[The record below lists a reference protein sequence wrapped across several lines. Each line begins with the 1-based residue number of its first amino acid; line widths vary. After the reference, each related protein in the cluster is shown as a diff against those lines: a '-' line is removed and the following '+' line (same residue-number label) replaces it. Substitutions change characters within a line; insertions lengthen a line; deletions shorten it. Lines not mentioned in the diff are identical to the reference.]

1 MDRSCQQFLRQGKNY
16 VPTLFLGA
24 IRALHAAMRET
35 WIHYVQRR
43 HESATREALRRLD
56 DLTLRDLGIRRAEVD
71 SVAAE
76 AAGTAECTRRRLRPR
91 SASAAEKGTL
101 SLR

>member
-1 MDRSCQQFLRQGKNY
+1 MDRSWQQFLRRGRNY
-16 VPTLFLGA
+16 VPTLFPEA
-24 IRALHAAMRET
+24 IRALYAAVGAT

-56 DLTLRDLGIRRAEVD
+56 DLALRDLGIRRAEID

-76 AAGTAECTRRRLRPR
+76 AAGTAECTRRGLRPTR
-91 SASAAEKGTL
+91 
-101 SLR
+101 